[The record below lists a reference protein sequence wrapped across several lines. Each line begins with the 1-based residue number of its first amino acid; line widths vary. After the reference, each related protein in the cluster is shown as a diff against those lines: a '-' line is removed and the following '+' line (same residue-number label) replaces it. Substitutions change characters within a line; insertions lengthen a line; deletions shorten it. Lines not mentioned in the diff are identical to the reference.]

1 MRQFDFQKYR
11 RGIITVE
18 VQSMYIEKIINLLW
32 KNNIN
37 GINLKR
43 KNITTICFDVNLRD
57 YDRMCQAVKKTDSRM
72 KIVGRKGISFFL
84 IKNKRRKALLGGII
98 IFIGLIYY
106 LSTFI
111 WSVDITTENNVTPY
125 EIRSQLKS
133 VGVIPGVRKNKIN
146 VYEIEEKILQENS
159 NVMWARA
166 RIEGSK
172 LVVSIAER
180 QEPPNIIVDNSPCNI
195 VAKKDGEIVRL
206 YSEAGTAVVKSGDIV
221 KKGDLLVKGEQ
232 GKEGAT
238 YLVHAKADVIARTF
252 YEEKT
257 EVPVKYTE
265 RKRTGNTDKCIY
277 IEIFGKKIFIKKAKN
292 KFKAYDKI
300 LTDKSFIKQEEYF
313 EVDEKVKERKQKEV
327 IDETTQ
333 ELMSNIIVKLDKSVK
348 IIDKIVDYK
357 RNNDKYQIRVVLVV
371 EEDIGDYEEIKFK
384 EEENDI

>member
-1 MRQFDFQKYR
+1 MRQFNFQKYR
-11 RGIITVE
+11 RGTITVE

-37 GINLKR
+37 VINLKR
-43 KNITTICFDVNLRD
+43 KNITTICFDANLKD
-57 YDRMCQAVKKTDSRM
+57 YDSICKIIKKTDSKM
-72 KIVGRKGISFFL
+72 KIVGRKGVSFFI

-98 IFIGLIYY
+98 IFIGVIYY

-125 EIRSQLKS
+125 EIRSQLKRI
-133 VGVIPGVRKNKIN
+133 GVNPGTRKSKIN
-146 VYEIEEKILQENS
+146 VYEIEERILQENS
-159 NVMWARA
+159 SIMWARA

-172 LVVSIAER
+172 LVVTVAER

-195 VAKKDGEIVRL
+195 VAKKDGEIIRL
-206 YSEAGTAVVKSGDIV
+206 YSEAGTAVVKSGDVV

-238 YLVHAKADVIARTF
+238 YQVHAKAEVIARTF

-257 EVPVKYTE
+257 QVPVKYIE
-265 RKRTGNTDKCIY
+265 RKRTGNTEKSIY

-292 KFKAYDKI
+292 KFKVYDKI
-300 LTDKSFIKQEEYF
+300 LRDNTFIKQEEYF
-313 EVDEKVKERKQKEV
+313 EVDEKVKERTQKEV
-327 IDETTQ
+327 IAETTK
-333 ELMSNIIVKLDKSVK
+333 ELVSNIIVKLDKSVK

-357 RNNDKYQIRVVLVV
+357 KNNDKYDVRVVLVV
-371 EEDIGDYEEIKFK
+371 EEDIGECEEV
-384 EEENDI
+384 EPQEENDI